1 MSYPNNPKCRRRPKS
16 PTFYRAVGIVDAIP
30 QFGQV
35 RLASNSEK
43 KWIAVC
49 ETLWN
54 LERIQI
60 VAGSIDVSVAGP
72 LPTPVIPGRP
82 VVLVPYYSVIEKECE
97 QGLRSL
103 VKAGVALSR
112 FSMSA
117 IDLLRSAMLSHA
129 LKEGFEQFLF
139 IDADIGFDPRDAIRL
154 FTRPE
159 PVVAG
164 IYVHNKGRD
173 FAGTFAR
180 GVTSVVFGPT
190 APGLYPLLYAPTGFL
205 RIRAEVLRRMIDE
218 LKLPE
223 CHWGQIK
230 GIYPFF
236 LPLCVPDGRG
246 GTRYLTED
254 YSFSHRLAQIG
265 VTPMADTTIK
275 LSHYKKYGYNYEDLK
290 PRQSVANV
298 TVEISY
304 KEGGD
309 HP

>member
-1 MSYPNNPKCRRRPKS
+1 
-16 PTFYRAVGIVDAIP
+16 
-30 QFGQV
+30 
-35 RLASNSEK
+35 
-43 KWIAVC
+43 
-49 ETLWN
+49 
-54 LERIQI
+54 
-60 VAGSIDVSVAGP
+60 VAGSIDVTIAGSP
-72 LPTPVIPGRP
+72 SHLLVPGKP

-97 QGLRSL
+97 EGLRSL
-103 VKAGVALSR
+103 VKAGLALSR
-112 FSMSA
+112 FSLSA

-129 LKEGFEQFLF
+129 LKDGFDQFLF

-154 FTRPE
+154 FNRPE
-159 PVVAG
+159 PVIAG
-164 IYVHNKGRD
+164 VYVHNKGRD

-180 GVTSVVFGPT
+180 GVTKVVFGPA
-190 APGLYPLLYAPTGFL
+190 APGLYPMLYAPTGFL

-218 LKLPE
+218 LTLPE
-223 CHWGQIK
+223 CHWGSIK

-265 VTPMADTTIK
+265 ITPMADTTIK
-275 LSHYKKYGYNYEDLK
+275 LSHYKKYGYSYDDLK
-290 PRQSVANV
+290 PRQPATNL

-304 KEGGD
+304 AEGCD